1 MRSPADKAGARSELA
16 RMPGFATER
25 LLYVHGSGATQD
37 CFRAQVEAFPGS
49 DALSLP
55 GHPEGEALTSVGEL
69 ADWLEKYVRWKGVSR
84 AVVAGHSLGGAIAIE
99 WALRYPSAVG
109 GLILIGTGAR
119 LRVSPE
125 IFDMLD
131 NRWPE
136 CIDTLADRAMSS
148 TGPELRERFK
158 AWHVAVG
165 QKTTRQDFSACNGFD
180 LMPRLG
186 EISAPTLIVV
196 GTEDKMTPPKYSH
209 YLHDHI
215 AGSSLREVAGAGHLV
230 MVEQPAAVN
239 AAMRE
244 FLARLG

>member
-1 MRSPADKAGARSELA
+1 MRSPADKPGAQSESA
-16 RMPGFATER
+16 AMER

-37 CFRAQVEAFPGS
+37 SFRAQVEAFPGS

-55 GHPEGEALTSVGEL
+55 GHPEGKALSSVGAL
-69 ADWLEKYVRWKGVSR
+69 ADWLERYIRWKGVSR
-84 AVVAGHSLGGAIAIE
+84 AVVAGNSLGGAIAIE
-99 WALRYPSAVG
+99 WALRYPVAVG

-136 CIDTLADRAMSS
+136 CIDTFADRSFSS
-148 TGPELRERFK
+148 AGPELRERFL
-158 AWHVAVG
+158 AWHRSVG
-165 QKTTRQDFSACNGFD
+165 QRVTRMDYAACHGFD
-180 LMPRLG
+180 VMARLG

-196 GTEDKMTPPKYSH
+196 GTEDKMTPLKYSH

-230 MVEQPAAVN
+230 MAEQPAAVN

-244 FLARLG
+244 FLARLS